1 MAILE
6 IMANFIKTDSTYVE
20 VQPKNGKKFSLK
32 ELQEYV
38 AGYIELIELP
48 ITNEYMII
56 NEEGKIMNL
65 PENRFATAI
74 VNDQKVI
81 MPHDYIAGDAL
92 IIKQNEID

>member
-1 MAILE
+1 
-6 IMANFIKTDSTYVE
+6 MANFIKTDSTYVE

-38 AGYIELIELP
+38 GGYIELITLP
-48 ITNEYMII
+48 NTNEYMVI

-65 PENRFATAI
+65 PENGFASAIAQDQTAI
-74 VNDQKVI
+74 YED
-81 MPHDYIAGDAL
+81 DYIAGDVL